1 MVKKIKITFQVK
13 NFINFSVKILISF
26 FILLFFSCNQDEI
39 EKEDIVN
46 SFELQI
52 ENEKFRIENESFVA
66 NESCNTIF
74 VSFIYDKGK
83 SEPHFIFELSITKK
97 GVLRK
102 ISYTRFGESTKPFE
116 TPDFN
121 LKGLFSVNNFVYKE
135 SKKYLSFDFSGQLL
149 HVETNIPSLDE
160 PQKRKKIIGKI
171 TVNKISNTSCT
182 SFISDLNFE
191 TNNLTFSS
199 NYHAGSFDSDLKVNP
214 YNSRFYSD
222 NGYRAIIKSKKD
234 LWKVDKGTYSFDH
247 NTLENR
253 IDLEQYTGIFRATQL
268 LWIRP
273 IDWKKF
279 QTSGSYTIKE
289 HVIINGLKVTR
300 GEINMQV
307 YDNGVLVHTINNGTF
322 EVTGFN

>member
-191 TNNLTFSS
+191 TNNLNFST

>member
-1 MVKKIKITFQVK
+1 MVKLKTVVSRNLCFGRLILKIA
-13 NFINFSVKILISF
+13 LSF
-26 FILLFFSCNQDEI
+26 FLAFSISCSRDETIDKVI
-39 EKEDIVN
+39 EQ

-52 ENEKFRIENESFVA
+52 ENEKFRIENEFFVA

-121 LKGLFSVNNFVYKE
+121 LKGLFSVNNFVYNE

-191 TNNLTFSS
+191 TNNLTFST

-214 YNSRFYSD
+214 YNFRFYSH

-234 LWKVDKGTYSFDH
+234 LWDLDKGTYTFDQ
-247 NTLENR
+247 NSPENR
-253 IDLEQYTGIFRATQL
+253 IDLEQYIGIFRATQL
-268 LWIRP
+268 LWFRP
-273 IDWKKF
+273 VDWKKF
-279 QTSGSYTIKE
+279 QTSGSYIIKE
-289 HVIINGLKVTR
+289 HVIINGLKVTT

-307 YDNGVLVHTINNGTF
+307 YDNGVLLNTINNGLF
-322 EVTGFN
+322 EVTGLN

>member
-289 HVIINGLKVTR
+289 YVIINGLKVTR

-307 YDNGVLVHTINNGTF
+307 YDNGLLVHTINNGTF